1 MVPRRPRT
9 EAAAEATADEL
20 RRRLERCARELAECR
35 ERIHRLEG
43 SGTAFL
49 AAAAH
54 AMNNPLTIAHSY
66 LELVVSDLP
75 DGLSDDQRS
84 FLGAARDAVR
94 RLALTL
100 GDLTE
105 LAALETCAA
114 EARSVEVPCAE
125 VLEGVAAAV
134 RPLAE
139 NAGVA
144 LSSESPAD
152 LGMLTVDRGRLED
165 ALRRLLA
172 RAVAETPAGGRV
184 TLGARRLDGELIL
197 EVRDGGPPIAED
209 RLRAAL
215 EPFAAAAGAAG
226 GARKADPNLAIARR
240 QAEVCGGRLEAEP
253 ATHGSVLRI
262 RLPLGRADI

>member
-9 EAAAEATADEL
+9 EAAAEPTADEL
-20 RRRLERCARELAECR
+20 RRRLERCACELAECR
-35 ERIHRLEG
+35 ERLHRLEG
-43 SGTAFL
+43 CGTAFL

-84 FLGAARDAVR
+84 FLEAARDAVR

-105 LAALETCAA
+105 RAALETGAA
-114 EARSVEVPCAE
+114 EAQWDEVLCSE
-125 VLEGVAAAV
+125 VLERVAEAV
-134 RPLAE
+134 RSLAE
-139 NAGVA
+139 KAGVA
-144 LSSESPAD
+144 LSSDAAAD

-184 TLGARRLDGELIL
+184 TLGARRLAAELIL
-197 EVRDGGPPIAED
+197 EVRDGGRPIAED

-215 EPFAAAAGAAG
+215 EPFAAAAGTAG
-226 GARKADPNLAIARR
+226 GGRKADPNLAIARR
-240 QAEVCGGRLEAEP
+240 QVEVCGGRLEAEP
-253 ATHGSVLRI
+253 TARGSVLRI
-262 RLPLGRADI
+262 RLPVKRADV